1 MPEKMSDKSLEEI
14 KAGESSL
21 KSLKSVRFLNSEVSD
36 LLHERSLVRP
46 NLMGSSWWNTDDCGR
61 LLEEGRSPSLN
72 PPLRERPVAFD
83 ELELRGREVG

>member
-46 NLMGSSWWNTDDCGR
+46 K
-61 LLEEGRSPSLN
+61 
-72 PPLRERPVAFD
+72 FD
-83 ELELRGREVG
+83 GKQLVEYR